1 MCACGGGGGGG
12 RGKLRFTVRTL
23 HLQVIVRCTAS
34 EATLHDSS
42 TFQ

>member
-1 MCACGGGGGGG
+1 MRVVGGGGGGL
-12 RGKLRFTVRTL
+12 KLRFTVRTL